1 MAFRRHTMAAGVAVV
16 VAVAGVLAFLL
27 LRGPDVPQVGG
38 DESGKMPGE
47 IEEGKSAGAA
57 QPTRQQT
64 EKLEDV
70 GKLLQRRQSK
80 GSGLPAEPSLDE
92 KYEALSQSEKK
103 LYDSMQEIS
112 DENTISYRRVRKAT
126 EEALASENPT
136 LRLKA
141 LETMMPF
148 ADEAVLDIVPLLVD
162 DDEEVRESASN
173 LLEQGMQMMDDEEER
188 IAVVSKLVDAEVM
201 SVDTFRMC
209 SSYIEMMDDKI
220 AALNVILPIMEKTK
234 DEEMLAELKD
244 TYDNITG
251 EGYVDL
257 DHAYEWVN
265 NYLNEQEN
273 EQEKEQEEDLE
284 Q

>member
-1 MAFRRHTMAAGVAVV
+1 
-16 VAVAGVLAFLL
+16 
-27 LRGPDVPQVGG
+27 
-38 DESGKMPGE
+38 
-47 IEEGKSAGAA
+47 
-57 QPTRQQT
+57 
-64 EKLEDV
+64 
-70 GKLLQRRQSK
+70 
-80 GSGLPAEPSLDE
+80 
-92 KYEALSQSEKK
+92 
-103 LYDSMQEIS
+103 
-112 DENTISYRRVRKAT
+112 
-126 EEALASENPT
+126 
-136 LRLKA
+136 
-141 LETMMPF
+141 
-148 ADEAVLDIVPLLVD
+148 
-162 DDEEVRESASN
+162 
-173 LLEQGMQMMDDEEER
+173 MQMMDDEEER
-188 IAVVSKLVDAEVM
+188 IAVVAKLVDAEVM